1 MADIRAALRDRLTRN
16 PYAQIFRIPGTWRF
30 SAAALIGRVQMSM
43 YGLGT
48 VLLVA
53 AGTGRYGVA
62 GAVAA
67 AGSLGSACCAPQ
79 VAKLADRHGQRV
91 VLRPLVTAFAVT
103 VA

>member
-1 MADIRAALRDRLTRN
+1 
-16 PYAQIFRIPGTWRF
+16 
-30 SAAALIGRVQMSM
+30 MSM

-79 VAKLADRHGQRV
+79 VAKLADRHGQRGCCA
-91 VLRPLVTAFAVT
+91 RW
-103 VA
+103 